1 VMSEELNQAEG
12 RIDNDN
18 NKILIDISNPL
29 AS

>member
-1 VMSEELNQAEG
+1 MPEELNQAEG

>member
-1 VMSEELNQAEG
+1 MPEELKQAEG

>member
-1 VMSEELNQAEG
+1 MSEELNQAEG

>member
-1 VMSEELNQAEG
+1 MSEELNQAEG

-18 NKILIDISNPL
+18 NKILIDMSNPL

>member
-1 VMSEELNQAEG
+1 MSEELNQAEG

-18 NKILIDISNPL
+18 NKILIEISNPL

>member
-1 VMSEELNQAEG
+1 MSEELNQAEG

-18 NKILIDISNPL
+18 NKILIDISKPL

>member
-1 VMSEELNQAEG
+1 MPEELNQAEG

-18 NKILIDISNPL
+18 NKVLIDISNPL

>member
-1 VMSEELNQAEG
+1 MSEELNQAEG
-12 RIDNDN
+12 RIDDDN

>member
-1 VMSEELNQAEG
+1 MSEELNQAEG
-12 RIDNDN
+12 RLDNDN